1 MKKIIY
7 FVVGMM
13 SILLGSCKENDDI
26 ESKPTVEGKISYSLL
41 SEESGKQ
48 YFTKE
53 KLHEQVTPYFIDLMM
68 HKPNYQQEQW
78 LEVTTNSIKPSS
90 PEKQTYLD
98 SIAEIQNKKL
108 SALGIKLPLDKP
120 IDLIDMSMDGFD
132 TAMAFTAGTRIY
144 AHLKGL
150 QNADP
155 NKNISVEEIMWHEV
169 WHVLSRTNPELRRKM
184 YALIGFTILD
194 EEIEI
199 PAEVKSH
206 LLCNPDVERHDS
218 YATFDIKGKPTD
230 CLLLLY
236 AEEDTLDSRFPKHL
250 NNYTRMSEGSWL
262 LALDKQ
268 THKPYQDENGKWALI
283 HVNYAENFSKVMGG
297 NTPYNFDPEE
307 CMADNFAFA
316 MMSKADAPNMTLL
329 QQIRDLFK

>member
-7 FVVGMM
+7 FVVGVM
-13 SILLGSCKENDDI
+13 SLLLGSCKENDEM
-26 ESKPTVEGKISYSLL
+26 ESKPAAEGKISYSLL

-48 YFTKE
+48 YFAKE
-53 KLHEQVTPYFIDLMM
+53 KLHEQVTPYFVDLMM
-68 HKPNYQQEQW
+68 HKPNYQPEQW
-78 LEVTTNSIKPSS
+78 LEVATNSIKPSS
-90 PEKQTYLD
+90 PEKQAYLD

-132 TAMAFTAGTRIY
+132 SSLAFTAGTRIY

-169 WHVLSRTNPELRRKM
+169 WHILSRTNPELRRKM
-184 YALIGFTILD
+184 YALIGFTVLD

-199 PAEVKSH
+199 PEEVKSH
-206 LLCNPDVERHDS
+206 ILCNPDVERHDS

-230 CLLLLY
+230 CMLLFY
-236 AEEDTLDSRFPKHL
+236 AEEDTYNSILQKHL
-250 NNYTRMSEGSWL
+250 FNYTRTPNGTWL

-268 THKPYQDENGKWALI
+268 THKPYQDENGKWVLYNRNNVI
-283 HVNYAENFSKVMGG
+283 NFFEVMGG
-297 NTPYNFDPEE
+297 NTSYNFDPEE